1 MSRTKILA
9 TESIVLSN
17 STKYEPY
24 VQLSVARAKIGIE
37 DTKEPQEKWHVN
49 HYGVLPSPY
58 EAWSAISGMRT
69 KSLYTGFGKHGASTQ
84 KLWVKQPDYWSGHEV
99 YSSKNQISTN

>member
-1 MSRTKILA
+1 MSTI
-9 TESIVLSN
+9 TEFFLLR
-17 STKYEPY
+17 KPE
-24 VQLSVARAKIGIE
+24 
-37 DTKEPQEKWHVN
+37 
-49 HYGVLPSPY
+49 
-58 EAWSAISGMRT
+58 SAISGMRT